1 MVLTGSC
8 PCPGPWPW
16 AYGAHLHCR
25 PVRIQTPTANA
36 VPSTL
41 LTKAQLRDVAR
52 ARRAGLLS
60 EGFAAA
66 IAAHAE
72 RLRIAPGAIVAGY
85 HAHRDEADPAL
96 LLEALAR
103 MGAQIAF
110 PRVTAK
116 DAALEF
122 HHVPDGEVLH
132 PGAFGI
138 REPRGHWPRVTPD
151 ILLVPLLAYDD
162 QGFRLG
168 FGGGYYDRSLA
179 ALSGARA
186 IGIAYAGQEVVSVH
200 RESHDHP
207 LDLVVTE
214 NGIRRFHHR

>member
-25 PVRIQTPTANA
+25 PVRIQIPTANA

-52 ARRAGLLS
+52 ARRAELLS
-60 EGFAAA
+60 DGFAAVL
-66 IAAHAE
+66 AAHAGQ
-72 RLRIAPGAIVAGY
+72 LNIAPGAIIAGY
-85 HAHRDEADPAL
+85 HAHRGEADPAL
-96 LLEALAR
+96 LLEALTQT
-103 MGAQIAF
+103 GVHVAF

-122 HHVPDGEVLH
+122 HCVPNDEILR

-138 REPRGHWPRVTPD
+138 REPLAHWQRATPD

-162 QGFRLG
+162 RGYRLG
-168 FGGGYYDRSLA
+168 YGGGYYDRTLA
-179 ALSGARA
+179 ALPGARA
-186 IGIAYAGQEVVSVH
+186 IGIAYEGQ
-200 RESHDHP
+200 RMDFLPHDAHDCH
-207 LDLVVTE
+207 LDAILTE
-214 NGIRRFHHR
+214 NGLTEFPR